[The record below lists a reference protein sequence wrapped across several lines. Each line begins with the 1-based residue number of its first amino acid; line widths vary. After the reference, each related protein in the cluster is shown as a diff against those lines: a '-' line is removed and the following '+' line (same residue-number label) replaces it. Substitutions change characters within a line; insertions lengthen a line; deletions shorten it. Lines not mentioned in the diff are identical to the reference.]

1 MCGAELTPLPD
12 GVQRVAA
19 VLQAHDHP
27 HAPVMMDDA
36 ARTAQQAAD
45 ALGIDLG
52 QIAKSIIF
60 RRKSD
65 DVAVLVVTSGDRR
78 VDEKKVAA
86 LVGPL
91 GRADAAFVKAHTGF
105 SIGGVAPLAHALPPV
120 TLIDQELF
128 RFDTIW
134 AAAGHPNSMFQLSPQ
149 QLARMADA
157 PVADVAQ
164 APAAA
169 PVPTATELIAAH
181 AQLVRANSQNE
192 AWAVPSPCISVCK
205 MDDARLYCLGC
216 LRTIDE
222 IRQWSQ
228 ADDAAKRAMW
238 LQIEQRLTLKPA

>member
-1 MCGAELTPLPD
+1 MCGAELTSLPE
-12 GVQRVAA
+12 GVQRVLA
-19 VLQAHDHP
+19 VLQAHGHP
-27 HAPVMMDDA
+27 HGPVMLDDA

-45 ALGIDLG
+45 ALGVAVG

-65 DVAVLVVTSGDRR
+65 GVAVLVVTSGDRR

-105 SIGGVAPLAHALPPV
+105 SIGGVAPLAHALAPV

-134 AAAGHPNSMFQLSPQ
+134 AAAGHPHSVFQLSPQ
-149 QLARMADA
+149 QLARLADA

-164 APAAA
+164 ALVVA
-169 PVPTATELIAAH
+169 PPVNAPELIAA
-181 AQLVRANSQNE
+181 RAIVARASVQN
-192 AWAVPSPCISVCK
+192 VPSPCISVCR
-205 MDDARLYCLGC
+205 MSADTGWCEGC
-216 LRTIDE
+216 YRSLDE

-228 ADDAAKRAMW
+228 SDDAAKQALWR
-238 LQIEQRLTLKPA
+238 QIEQRLATQTA